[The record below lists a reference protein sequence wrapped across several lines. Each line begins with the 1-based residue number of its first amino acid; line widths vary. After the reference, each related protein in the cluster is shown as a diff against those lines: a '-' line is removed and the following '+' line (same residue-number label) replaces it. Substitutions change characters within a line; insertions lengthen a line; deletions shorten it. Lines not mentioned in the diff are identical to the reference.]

1 MLPMVLAV
9 VYSILSSLIVALT
22 VVPLMAFFLLKK
34 TKQQSPKSSRRYITI
49 LKWALSHKFIILFTS
64 FLLFAGSI
72 AAYVLLPKANIKS
85 EDDTMLSIN
94 MTFPTKSDAESR
106 KEQAF
111 DFEKKVL
118 SNNDVTDVMLRVG
131 SNPEDAQWGA
141 TTKNNLATIYVTFKK
156 GSDIDQYIEELKK
169 NKKLLNQPNLSM

>member
-22 VVPLMAFFLLKK
+22 IVPLMAFFTTQKK
-34 TKQQSPKSSRRYITI
+34 QNTKKPSSSPRYVAT
-49 LKWALSHKFIILFTS
+49 LKWALSHKFIILLTS

-94 MTFPTKSDAESR
+94 MTFPADYAPETQKQKS
-106 KEQAF
+106 F
-111 DFEKKVL
+111 
-118 SNNDVTDVMLRVG
+118 
-131 SNPEDAQWGA
+131 
-141 TTKNNLATIYVTFKK
+141 
-156 GSDIDQYIEELKK
+156 
-169 NKKLLNQPNLSM
+169 